1 MQCMIK
7 SFTQDDVI
15 RYSYDEMEPTERMSF
30 EVALA
35 INSDLNFLLESI
47 EESKVDLDSIL
58 QSPRHVIVD
67 QVLKYSS
74 HTASMEHTL

>member
-1 MQCMIK
+1 MIK

-35 INSDLNFLLESI
+35 INSDLNSLLESI
-47 EESKVDLDSIL
+47 EESKVDLNSL
-58 QSPRHVIVD
+58 MQSPRHVIVD